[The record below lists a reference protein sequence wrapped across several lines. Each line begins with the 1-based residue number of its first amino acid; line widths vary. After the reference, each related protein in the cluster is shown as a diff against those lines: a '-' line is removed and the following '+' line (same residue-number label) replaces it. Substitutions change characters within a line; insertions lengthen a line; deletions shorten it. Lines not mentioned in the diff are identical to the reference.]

1 MEDPKLQFERL
12 KLGGGGGARSQF
24 EDPKPWDVMSVQDR
38 AGDILGSPSLGKA
51 ELKSCCHVLKAKGEQ
66 LARDRE
72 VLEEAWQE
80 LGLEEEPCG
89 SSGRKRRRFQV

>member
-1 MEDPKLQFERL
+1 
-12 KLGGGGGARSQF
+12 
-24 EDPKPWDVMSVQDR
+24 MSVQDR

-51 ELKSCCHVLKAKGEQ
+51 ELKSCCHVLKAKEEQ

-72 VLEEAWQE
+72 VLEAWQE